1 MLNLVTYSFYLA
13 ISLLIT
19 FRVGA
24 LLNHYGLVFLT
35 NQLDGNHRL
44 ALALNNLLLIGYY
57 LINIGYILLVL
68 NFGGGD
74 LLDGG
79 LDSQLRFLTRN
90 LGLVTLMLGAMHMI
104 LMYVLANW
112 HPVITF
118 NEEEQG

>member
-1 MLNLVTYSFYLA
+1 MLNLVTYGFYLA

-19 FRVGA
+19 FRVGG
-24 LLNHYGLVFLT
+24 LLNQYGLVFLT

-44 ALALNNLLLIGYY
+44 ALAINNLLLIGYY
-57 LINIGYILLVL
+57 LINIGYILLIL
-68 NFGGGD
+68 NLGGSE

-79 LDSQLRFLTRN
+79 LDAQLNFLTRN

-112 HPVITF
+112 HPTISF
-118 NEEEQG
+118 NEKQQ